1 MQHEGLIGSDIWL
14 ACQKKLRNNK
24 QIGKSNNNETSW
36 LGGRV
41 FCKKCGRMMRVNK
54 GSPRKDGSCV
64 RYFGCT
70 GKSHN
75 RICDGVK
82 VPVYAENLENTMYD
96 LITEKI
102 ASLNDVRHNVQS
114 DNCSQI
120 NSMKNRISEIK
131 AEQAKLVELIMSNAL
146 ESDMVKLLNDKAKML
161 AEEQHE
167 IYDKIENLQSE
178 ESEILS
184 VINLSA
190 EWKTA
195 AYAEKK
201 AVAVLLIDK
210 IYIDEDGTIE
220 VVWII

>member
-1 MQHEGLIGSDIWL
+1 M
-14 ACQKKLRNNK
+14 
-24 QIGKSNNNETSW
+24 
-36 LGGRV
+36 
-41 FCKKCGRMMRVNK
+41 
-54 GSPRKDGSCV
+54 
-64 RYFGCT
+64 
-70 GKSHN
+70 
-75 RICDGVK
+75 K

-102 ASLNDVRHNVQS
+102 ASLNDIRHNIQS

-146 ESDMVKLLNDKAKML
+146 ESDMLKLLNDKAKML

-195 AYAEKK
+195 SYAEKK